1 MKNLIIALT
10 LLFISSS
17 AFSQKR
23 TSKINSFDGKETITY
38 SYNGLGLLG
47 LPVTF
52 TTIILKGDTLR
63 FAQFAQFNINRSYY
77 MSNSHNKPTSFEIM
91 TDDSIYRL
99 PELTLALSS
108 INYTS
113 YVAGRGIFY
122 NCEIR
127 IPLYKE
133 LFEVLKN
140 SKGFRIDGISEGYS
154 WKNNIREADKYFR
167 LIDLVSSYE
176 SFK

>member
-10 LLFISSS
+10 LLFITSF

-23 TSKINSFDGKETITY
+23 TSKINSFDGKETISY
-38 SYNGLGLLG
+38 SYNGWGLLG

-52 TTIILKGDTLR
+52 TTTILKGDTLR
-63 FAQFAQFNINRSYY
+63 FAQFAQLNIDRSYY
-77 MSNSHNKPTSFEIM
+77 MSNSHNEPTSFEIM
-91 TDDSIYRL
+91 TEDSIYRL
-99 PELTLALSS
+99 PELTLAHSS
-108 INYTS
+108 ISYTS
-113 YVAGRGIFY
+113 NVAGRGIFY
-122 NCEIR
+122 NCIIS

-140 SKGFRIDGISEGYS
+140 SKGFRIDGIREGFS
-154 WKNNIREADKYFR
+154 WKNNVSEANKYYK

-176 SFK
+176 TFK